1 MGNTYST
8 GALLIAVAATI
19 TLTGLAGFTLIT
31 LWRIARRL
39 RRP

>member
-8 GALLIAVAATI
+8 GALLIAIIAAVTVAAAV
-19 TLTGLAGFTLIT
+19 TLTLIT
-31 LWRIARRL
+31 AWRIARRL